1 MLNTDN
7 NYLKYWRVVRFWA
20 KAKYNLR
27 TPELEMLLFLYS
39 EEYFNKTK
47 FKEFE
52 QLMAWDVNRFNNLL
66 KEGWIKVWRKKGG
79 KHTTLYE
86 LSYKGKRVV
95 ATIYKKLSGEEIAE
109 SPGINPLFRADAN
122 YMQKIYRSSIKKMND
137 FIKQQRYLSQ

>member
-1 MLNTDN
+1 MPIKPY
-7 NYLKYWRVVRFWA
+7 NYLKYWRVVRFWV
-20 KAKYNLR
+20 KAKHNLS

-52 QLMAWDVNRFNNLL
+52 QLMSWDLSRFDNLL
-66 KEGWIKVWRKKGG
+66 KEGWIIVWRKKSG
-79 KHTTLYE
+79 KFATLYE

-109 SPGINPLFRADAN
+109 SANVNPLFRFDAT
-122 YMQKIYRSSIKKMND
+122 YMQKIYRNSIKKMNQ
-137 FIKQQRYLSQ
+137 FIKQQRHLSQ